1 MKKISTMLFVS
12 LLILFGTIINTFGQ
26 NNTLNKFEELNEFP
40 ENTIERFA
48 KVKSIQNG
56 TSFDF
61 ELLKAK
67 EEEKNILRSYDE
79 EIRYITKGSSA
90 RGLVVNV
97 ETSGRM
103 NLQVIVY
110 SEARCLVNRVS
121 RRVTR
126 VEDFGNPYISVRG
139 AYRASFENGGYNIN
153 RLSDTKARFS
163 ATGEFYITYPT
174 ITVGGDIVSIAGD
187 NVGVTNP
194 MTISTSIDWD

>member
-1 MKKISTMLFVS
+1 MMEEYVTINALTMSSSIETIYSNSKGAIVKTILLHPTNSDVKKATLLFDGV
-12 LLILFGTIINTFGQ
+12 
-26 NNTLNKFEELNEFP
+26 
-40 ENTIERFA
+40 A
-48 KVKSIQNG
+48 
-56 TSFDF
+56 FDF

-97 ETSGRM
+97 EKSGRM

-110 SEARCLVNRVS
+110 SEAWCLVNRVS

-153 RLSDTKARFS
+153 GFSDTKARFS